1 MRKATGLFLGILIG
15 SVSSAAFSN
24 NTGEITI
31 PDDVWAVGTARTP
44 DGNEIQYYEFHFSNA
59 ERELTT
65 RVEYRYPD
73 GELFAEKQL
82 SYQEPLASPE
92 LNQQDLRNN
101 ARIQISRIASGDEL
115 TVEVNYR
122 GHDAEQAE
130 RVRIS
135 SDDNLIID
143 AGFDVFIRQNWDTL
157 VQGDRVT
164 ADFLVPARLDKVR
177 IGISRTDTEDCAQPE
192 GEVHCFLI
200 RPAGFLRVV
209 SWFVD
214 PIAIGY
220 DPQSQR
226 LRVFN
231 GISNL
236 RDEQGE
242 SRNALITFEYY

>member
-1 MRKATGLFLGILIG
+1 M
-15 SVSSAAFSN
+15 
-24 NTGEITI
+24 
-31 PDDVWAVGTARTP
+31 
-44 DGNEIQYYEFHFSNA
+44 
-59 ERELTT
+59 
-65 RVEYRYPD
+65 
-73 GELFAEKQL
+73 
-82 SYQEPLASPE
+82 
-92 LNQQDLRNN
+92 
-101 ARIQISRIASGDEL
+101 
-115 TVEVNYR
+115 
-122 GHDAEQAE
+122 
-130 RVRIS
+130 
-135 SDDNLIID
+135 
-143 AGFDVFIRQNWDTL
+143 
-157 VQGDRVT
+157 T

>member
-1 MRKATGLFLGILIG
+1 MRKATGLFLGLLICG
-15 SVSSAAFSN
+15 ISPAALSN

-44 DGNEIQYYEFHFSNA
+44 DGSEIQYYELHFSDA
-59 ERELTT
+59 DRELTT

-82 SYQEPLASPE
+82 SYQEPLASPG

-101 ARIQISRIASGDEL
+101 ARIQINRLESGDEVA
-115 TVEVNYR
+115 VEVNYR
-122 GHDAEQAE
+122 SHDAEQAE
-130 RVRIS
+130 QVRIS
-135 SDDNLIID
+135 SDDDLIID
-143 AGFDVFIRQNWDTL
+143 AGFDVFIRQNWESL
-157 VQGDRVT
+157 VQGERIT

-177 IGISRTDTEDCAQPE
+177 IGISRTDADDCATLE
-192 GEVHCFLI
+192 DEIHCFLI

-220 DPQSQR
+220 DPQTKR

-242 SRNALITFEYY
+242 ARNALITFEYY